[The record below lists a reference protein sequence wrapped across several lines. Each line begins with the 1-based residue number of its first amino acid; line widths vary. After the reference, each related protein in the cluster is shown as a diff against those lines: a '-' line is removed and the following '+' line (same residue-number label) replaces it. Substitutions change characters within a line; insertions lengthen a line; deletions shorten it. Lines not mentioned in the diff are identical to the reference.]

1 MIFFSDD
8 RQEVDVN
15 DDSKTKDDAY
25 GKLVTWIIDMAEND
39 CTKNDIM
46 EDFLD
51 GEPTLRNTGAESD
64 TSRSPNL
71 SSQQAS
77 LDSVGSLS
85 SFKSSL
91 SHDSR
96 SICTIPETKY
106 LSRAQSE
113 DYDSV
118 RPKTKGVLLK
128 QFSVACDSRTA
139 PKALNRDKSFDFS
152 RPKDL
157 NKSLDIHKSCD
168 MSKSLKSLK
177 SAADIKDIEP
187 NLKEKETALLKAR
200 YQNII
205 SKKNEQNTLV
215 KQSSEPESYRNKVQS
230 KQKLTQATKSF
241 DNFLDVPKPY
251 VPPFHY
257 NRQSSDEST
266 SSRKLESPTSSKSFE
281 SDHSSR
287 SLSPRTRNTRTISE
301 EGFRKKEKYRMS
313 LRHKPVKSFDNFIDE
328 SAKSLKSSASRQTT
342 ISVEDEDG
350 VIIENITQEEMIP
363 LRPIS
368 VESDNLEKIDISF
381 ESGKNQSHKRG
392 PLGILSRSVG
402 NIKEKTSK
410 LRTLVR
416 RKSNSL
422 MTIKSSENNE
432 NNAKAIKAVSNED
445 VILNDQ
451 LLDGNIN
458 DILFAIDTLWPT
470 K

>member
-1 MIFFSDD
+1 
-8 RQEVDVN
+8 
-15 DDSKTKDDAY
+15 
-25 GKLVTWIIDMAEND
+25 MAETD
-39 CTKNDIM
+39 CTKNAMM
-46 EDFLD
+46 EDLLE
-51 GEPTLRNTGAESD
+51 GEVTLRHTGAESD

-96 SICTIPETKY
+96 SICTIPESKY

-139 PKALNRDKSFDFS
+139 PKALNRDKSFEFS
-152 RPKDL
+152 KPKDL
-157 NKSLDIHKSCD
+157 NKSLDSHKSCD
-168 MSKSLKSLK
+168 ISKSLRSLK

-187 NLKEKETALLKAR
+187 NLKEKETELLKAR
-200 YQNII
+200 YQNMI

-215 KQSSEPESYRNKVQS
+215 KQCSEPESFINKVQP
-230 KQKLTQATKSF
+230 KQRFSQITKSF

-251 VPPFHY
+251 VPPFNY

-266 SSRKLESPTSSKSFE
+266 SSKRLESPTSSKSLE
-281 SDHSSR
+281 SDSSR
-287 SLSPRTRNTRTISE
+287 SVSPKTIRRRTISE

-313 LRHKPVKSFDNFIDE
+313 LRHKPVKSFDNFTDE
-328 SAKSLKSSASRQTT
+328 SVKSTKNSTSRQTT

-368 VESDNLEKIDISF
+368 TESDNLEKFDKSF
-381 ESGKNQSHKRG
+381 DSGRSQSSKRG

-422 MTIKSSENNE
+422 MTIQSSENNE
-432 NNAKAIKAVSNED
+432 SKTQAIKAVSNED
-445 VILNDQ
+445 VILNDK